1 MFKVLQIDHVELF
14 VPDRRE
20 AARWYERTLGLS
32 VVPEF
37 ERWAEDP
44 RGPLMI
50 SSDGGGTKLALFT
63 GEPRGRRPTA
73 GFHLV
78 AFRVDGPGFIA
89 FLDRTKGSPV
99 FNEAGEEVN
108 SLTSRDH
115 GQAFSVYFCDP
126 WGHRLELTTYDA
138 DYVRKGLPPTDLYRL
153 G

>member
-63 GEPRGRRPTA
+63 GEPRGQRPTA
-73 GFHLV
+73 GS
-78 AFRVDGPGFIA
+78 
-89 FLDRTKGSPV
+89 FLEHVGTAPV
-99 FNEAGEEVN
+99 FKETGEEVR
-108 SLTSRDH
+108 SLTPHDH

-126 WGHRLELTTYDA
+126 GGHRLEVTTYDA
-138 DYVRKGLPPTDLYRL
+138 DYVRERLPPT
-153 G
+153 